1 MKRKDFILKQL
12 YYSSYDHRWH
22 ADPTYTYKVLDVMVL
37 PDNAIGVELIRKK
50 NDGSTSFIFRFTNKT
65 GGVWR
70 IDNKNYDLRT
80 DDVLYE
86 FYKDSQN
93 RLTDKVLESLNG

>member
-1 MKRKDFILKQL
+1 MKRKDFTLKQL

-37 PDNAIGVELIRKK
+37 PDNAIGVELKRKK
-50 NDGSTSFIFRFTNKT
+50 VSFIFRFTNKT

-70 IDNKNYDLRT
+70 IDNKKYDLRS

-86 FYKDSQN
+86 FYQDIQN
-93 RLTDKVLESLNG
+93 RLTENVLESLNG